1 MTPRPYEI
9 TFAGEAVPAIASAFE
24 DFDVIVG
31 GGNTTVRCWNQ
42 FVPAAPA
49 SRSIGHPPNSGT
61 KTRKKVDMS
70 RPKPLTR

>member
-49 SRSIGHPPNSGT
+49 SGQ
-61 KTRKKVDMS
+61 
-70 RPKPLTR
+70 